1 MGVPLIAETHF
12 SASFAG
18 DACHRCGARPSIEII
33 KERHEFWGGE
43 APPKVIVCVSCLS
56 EIVLALPTSYLLE
69 FSNLVNGKLMEETKD
84 KI

>member
-33 KERHEFWGGE
+33 KERHEFWGE
-43 APPKVIVCVSCLS
+43 KRRRKLSSVFPVSPKSCLRS
-56 EIVLALPTSYLLE
+56 RHPIY
-69 FSNLVNGKLMEETKD
+69 SNFP
-84 KI
+84 IS